1 LKQAEKLTLRECD
14 IEHRRFVR
22 GAARGKLV
30 ELLLMESKSQQKRK
44 YQRHKAPKGL
54 FVGWKSAGKRT
65 VSRAETIGMGG
76 LFLHTPDPPTEG
88 SVIELLFDLKA
99 GEVRARAIVRHRLPG
114 EGMGVQFVQMQ
125 SADRARLNQFLLQ
138 CAAASP
144 FAESGAR
151 RSVGATPQSGRKMP
165 PKNDASIEFER
176 ELNKLLELARRGTHY
191 QLFGVAP
198 DASGKDIRTNFYRLA
213 RQFHPDYHMGKPEW
227 MPALKELIGLATS
240 AYKTLVDEEKRSQ
253 YDAHLSTSGAFQLHR
268 TKTAAQE
275 TVEQCFS
282 QANECLRAENFVG
295 SIVWLRKCV
304 EMSPDEA
311 RYHALLARSLSTV
324 SQYRQEA
331 IREFERAIE
340 LNPWD
345 TLAYMQFGELYESMQ
360 LISRARSLYSK
371 VLEINPVHLQARER
385 LAGLGGERREKAA
398 TFSGAFRKQS

>member
-1 LKQAEKLTLRECD
+1 
-14 IEHRRFVR
+14 
-22 GAARGKLV
+22 
-30 ELLLMESKSQQKRK
+30 MEPKSQQKRK

-138 CAAASP
+138 CSAGNP
-144 FAESGAR
+144 FAESATR
-151 RSVGATPQSGRKMP
+151 RVAATPSSERKAP
-165 PKNDASIEFER
+165 PKNDAEIVFER
-176 ELNKLLELARRGTHY
+176 ELNRLLQVARRGTHY
-191 QLFGVAP
+191 QLFGVAA
-198 DASGKDIRTNFYRLA
+198 DASGKEIRTNFYRLA

-227 MPALKELIGLATS
+227 MPALKELIGAATS
-240 AYKTLVDEEKRSQ
+240 AYKTLVDDEKRGQ
-253 YDAHLSTSGAFQLHR
+253 YDAHLSTSGAFHLNR
-268 TKTAAQE
+268 AKTAAQE

-282 QANECLRAENFVG
+282 RANECLRAENFVG

-304 EMSPDEA
+304 DMSPDEA
-311 RYHALLARSLSTV
+311 RYHALLAQSLSTV

-345 TLAYMQFGELYESMQ
+345 TVAYMQFGELYESMQ

-371 VLEINPVHLQARER
+371 VLDINPVHLEARER
-385 LAGLGGERREKAA
+385 LAALGGERTEKPT
-398 TFSGAFRKQS
+398 TFSGAARK

>member
-1 LKQAEKLTLRECD
+1 
-14 IEHRRFVR
+14 
-22 GAARGKLV
+22 
-30 ELLLMESKSQQKRK
+30 MEPKSQQKRK

-99 GEVRARAIVRHRLPG
+99 GEVRARAIVRHRLAG

-125 SADRARLNQFLLQ
+125 SADRARLNQFLSQ
-138 CAAASP
+138 CAAGSP
-144 FAESGAR
+144 FAEGAAR
-151 RSVGATPQSGRKMP
+151 RVAATPPSGRKIS
-165 PKNDASIEFER
+165 PKSDAAVVFER
-176 ELNKLLELARRGTHY
+176 ELNRLLELARRGTHY
-191 QLFGVAP
+191 QLFGVAA

-227 MPALKELIGLATS
+227 MPALKELNGLATS
-240 AYKTLVDEEKRSQ
+240 AYKTLVDEGKRAE
-253 YDAHLSTSGAFQLHR
+253 YDAHLSTSGAFHLHR
-268 TKTAAQE
+268 VKTAAQE

-282 QANECLRAENFVG
+282 HANECLRAENFVG

-304 EMSPDEA
+304 DMSPDEA
-311 RYHALLARSLSTV
+311 RYHALLARSLSAV

-345 TLAYMQFGELYESMQ
+345 TVAYMQFGELYESMQ

-371 VLEINPVHLQARER
+371 VLDINPVHHGRSQGAVTCCSW
-385 LAGLGGERREKAA
+385 AGERTEKP
-398 TFSGAFRKQS
+398 TGL